1 MLGPS
6 RMTSLLLPARPAP
19 PTLDATGMGIGAGAV
34 MLAALAFA
42 SLAHGDAASLPLHYT
57 ASLMLGSSAITST
70 AFWFL
75 FAGSLVNIGISALYG
90 RLYSRVVSFVPP
102 TVGESWAG
110 TVATGLLFGAFTYVL
125 GIQLVSRALFPW
137 MLEANQLS
145 WFAAHAFVFGPVLA
159 VMYEVGQRRERARLA

>member
-1 MLGPS
+1 
-6 RMTSLLLPARPAP
+6 MTSLLLDARPTP

-42 SLAHGDAASLPLHYT
+42 SLAHGDAASLPLHFT
-57 ASLMLGSSAITST
+57 ASLVLGSAAITST
-70 AFWFL
+70 AFWLL

-90 RLYSRVVSFVPP
+90 RLYARAVSWLPP
-102 TVGESWAG
+102 SVSASWFG

-125 GIQLVSRALFPW
+125 GMQLVSRAIFPW

-159 VMYEVGQRRERARLA
+159 VMYEIGQRRERARLA